1 VAAKPKSTQE
11 SVAVYLSALRQW
23 RFPPDG
29 DLSGPSESQWYSGW
43 RRIVLKVVPGRF
55 VEPARVCI
63 TRVLMAIR
71 RQRRL
76 QIPVDGLAL
85 HLACGEHYVDGW
97 LNIDLVGSRADMVWD
112 LRKPLPV
119 KQGTVRAI
127 FHEHF
132 IEHLPIADAVQML
145 SDCHG
150 LLRPGGVLRIGVP
163 DFQRHFR
170 SYVES
175 DGFLEQ
181 IRPGRP
187 SPLFALNELIYSY
200 GHTSLWD
207 PDTFRIVLNEIGFAE
222 VQVKE
227 FGQSVLAP
235 APDLLDRQFGTLYIE
250 AIKTVVA

>member
-1 VAAKPKSTQE
+1 M
-11 SVAVYLSALRQW
+11 W

-29 DLSGPSESQWYSGW
+29 DLTAPSEFQRYSGW

-55 VEPARVCI
+55 IEPARVCL
-63 TRVLMAIR
+63 TRVLMATR
-71 RQRRL
+71 RQRQL
-76 QIPVDGLAL
+76 QVPVDGLAL
-85 HLACGEHYVDGW
+85 HLACGEHHVDGW
-97 LNIDLVGSRADMVWD
+97 LNIDLVGSRADMFWD
-112 LRKPLPV
+112 LRKRLPV

-132 IEHLPIADAVQML
+132 IEHLPLADAVQML
-145 SDCHG
+145 TDCHG

-170 SYVES
+170 SYIES